1 MLSHDFFNTFIDP
14 RSHKVL
20 HNLEERHKIEAL
32 DGIQLVKAFTLY
44 QIYRHNVFENEGRL
58 SMQEFYRVCGQY
70 FYYDKVN
77 VPSGTIYY
85 YHVLFNEDNDI
96 YQATRDLIERRVI
109 ASSPNTLKH
118 QKGRKY

>member
-20 HNLEERHKIEAL
+20 HNLEERRTIEAL

-44 QIYRHNVFENEGRL
+44 QIYRHNVFESEGRL